1 MLLNHMPAGIVEN
14 AIDFDID
21 LKAKTMTGDLRVNL
35 SGEGDE
41 LVTIGGNTTLK
52 KK

>member
-1 MLLNHMPAGIVEN
+1 MPAGIVEN
-14 AIDFDID
+14 IIDFDID
-21 LKAKTMTGDLRVNL
+21 LKAKTMKGNLNVNL
-35 SGEGDE
+35 SSGSD